1 MAGKYLK
8 LGHMRAAHNILLIL
22 VVLGMQAMDEQM
34 PENAWIEYEYWKE
47 GARDT
52 PSKFTKVPRFQR
64 VVRPI

>member
-1 MAGKYLK
+1 MGYKCAIYK
-8 LGHMRAAHNILLIL
+8 NLLIL
-22 VVLGMQAMDEQM
+22 ECLGMQAMDEQM

-52 PSKFTKVPRFQR
+52 PSKFTKEVPRFQR